1 MAEKQIAWASG
12 EGYITIIFGGDGNGS
27 VSVSSDA
34 NESID
39 RETIIAV
46 RTTAGTPERTQ
57 SMRVKQVGLREVLY
71 ASDGL
76 LRTADGQTLNVLKV

>member
-12 EGYITIIFGGDGNGS
+12 EGYITVTFGGDGNGS

-39 RETIIAV
+39 RETTIAV

-57 SMRVKQVGLREVLY
+57 SMRVKQVGWREVFN
-71 ASDGL
+71 ASDGGFIL
-76 LRTADGQTLNVLKV
+76 AGAGTFNVLKV